1 MPRRQECGVPMV
13 ATTRPYNEHNQE
25 VSDGGTCS
33 LLLWWKQASHCPM
46 QCKPVW
52 LRCCIAA
59 RWPAWL
65 LCFPSP
71 YTHRIS
77 IQTRNSHQWDRPWTI
92 EVCVQQRNSQVT
104 QASTANVS
112 GPTKVQRWSA
122 MQERYTAY
130 WRCIESSI
138 IWRSLMASRWSS
150 VRFVPAA
157 LHPIANTSARQHQWW
172 ATSDGAWKQF
182 TCFAR
187 TCTRPVPNP
196 IGSWDSG
203 EWLIV
208 PSNWCLR
215 QHRTRLRSLTL
226 MLHTEPDMNHKERA
240 AQQKNK
246 KAKKKQPSWT
256 LNGPCHA
263 KRARATYFVH
273 F

>member
-246 KAKKKQPSWT
+246 KAQKNSQA
-256 LNGPCHA
+256 GH
-263 KRARATYFVH
+263 
-273 F
+273 